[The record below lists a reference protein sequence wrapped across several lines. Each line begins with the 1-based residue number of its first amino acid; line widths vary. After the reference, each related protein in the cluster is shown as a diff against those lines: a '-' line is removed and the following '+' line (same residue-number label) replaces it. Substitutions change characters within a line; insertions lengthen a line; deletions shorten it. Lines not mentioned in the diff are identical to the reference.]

1 MENVQIIDNTNYIM
15 NDDKQEE
22 LIIKLNIRRK

>member
-1 MENVQIIDNTNYIM
+1 MENVQIIDNANYIM

-22 LIIKLNIRRK
+22 LIITLNIRRK